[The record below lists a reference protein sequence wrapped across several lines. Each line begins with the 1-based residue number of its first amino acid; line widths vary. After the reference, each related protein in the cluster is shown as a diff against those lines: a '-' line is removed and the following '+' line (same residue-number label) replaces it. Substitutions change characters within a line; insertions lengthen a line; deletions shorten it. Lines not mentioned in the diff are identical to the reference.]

1 MLDVITRKCSAG
13 AYLSIFA
20 VTAIL
25 TIVVFPI
32 GRMTFE
38 SFGCRTQQYGTDEF
52 LAYCRS
58 IAYADYEHGAL
69 YYGLEPN
76 LHDNIRTAQV
86 LFLGN
91 SMLQAGFSTTAVR
104 HFFRTRAIR
113 FFVMGFGY
121 GEPSAFAQAVL
132 DRARATPKLIV
143 INADPFFRN
152 VMTQTAID
160 AVEGRAAFLF
170 NLGLKM
176 VFQRIHRTICRVV
189 SCPENEPSI
198 FRSAKDG
205 QWNWIGPYVDERALP
220 IGQETDMRITQAQIE
235 SAKIIGEAFLRHVGL
250 RRQCV
255 VLTGIPNSLWNSPEV
270 AEALAAGLH
279 TTLVTTKV
287 DGLAT
292 LDGTHM
298 NLQSAELWSAAF
310 VEALTPIID
319 ECLGS

>member
-1 MLDVITRKCSAG
+1 MLDIITRKCSAG

-25 TIVVFPI
+25 TIVAFGI

-38 SFGCRTQQYGTDEF
+38 NFGCRTQQYGTDEF

-91 SMLQAGFSTTAVR
+91 SMLQAAFSTMAVR
-104 HFFRTRAIR
+104 HYFRTRGIR

-143 INADPFFRN
+143 INADPFFKD
-152 VMTQTAID
+152 VMSEMAID
-160 AVEGRAAFLF
+160 AVEGRPNFLF

-176 VFQRIHRTICRVV
+176 VFQRIHRIICRVV
-189 SCPENEPSI
+189 SCPESEPSY
-198 FRSAKDG
+198 FRSTKDG
-205 QWNWIGPYVDERALP
+205 QWNWIGPYVDEREAQ
-220 IGQETDMRITQAQIE
+220 IGQAVRLTQAQIE
-235 SAKIIGEAFLRHVGL
+235 GAKIIGETFLRHVGL
-250 RRQCV
+250 RRECV

-279 TTLVTTKV
+279 TRLVTPKV
-287 DGLAT
+287 DGIAT
-292 LDGTHM
+292 IDGTHL
-298 NLQSAELWSAAF
+298 NLRSAELWSTAF
-310 VEALTPIID
+310 LEALTPIID
-319 ECLGS
+319 ECLSN